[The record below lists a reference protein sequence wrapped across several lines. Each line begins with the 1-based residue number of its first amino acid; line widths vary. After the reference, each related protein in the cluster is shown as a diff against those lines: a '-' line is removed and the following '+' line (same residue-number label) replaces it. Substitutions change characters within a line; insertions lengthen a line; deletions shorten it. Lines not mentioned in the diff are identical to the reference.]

1 MSVSQDVRMS
11 KTHHAEVSQ
20 DSGRKSNSVYMF
32 QLTAKEVRRNTADSG
47 SSSFLASAEIMILN
61 KVVGKFFQDFSNRKN
76 LVSERSN
83 LRPLFLL

>member
-47 SSSFLASAEIMILN
+47 SSSFLAYRTAEIMI
-61 KVVGKFFQDFSNRKN
+61 
-76 LVSERSN
+76 
-83 LRPLFLL
+83 